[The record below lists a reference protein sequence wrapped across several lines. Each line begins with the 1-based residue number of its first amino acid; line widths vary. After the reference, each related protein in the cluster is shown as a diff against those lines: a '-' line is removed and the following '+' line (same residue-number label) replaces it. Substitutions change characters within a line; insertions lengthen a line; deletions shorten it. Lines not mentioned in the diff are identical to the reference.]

1 MTTPTPLAVAEA
13 YIDLWNEADDIRRK
27 AALAEG
33 WASDARYADP
43 LMTGQSRH
51 GIAAMIAGA
60 RAQFPGHGFAL
71 RGTPDGHGRFVRFS
85 WSLAPEGGAPVAG
98 GTDVVTLDTDGRID
112 NVVGF
117 LDGMTS

>member
-1 MTTPTPLAVAEA
+1 MTLPTPLAVAQA
-13 YIDLWNEADDIRRK
+13 YLALWNEADDSRRR

-33 WASDARYADP
+33 WTPDARYADP
-43 LMTGQSRH
+43 IMTGEGRD

-71 RGTPDGHGRFVRFS
+71 RGTADGHGPFVRFS

-98 GTDVVTLDTDGRID
+98 GTDVMTLDADGRIE

-117 LDGMTS
+117 LDGTAA